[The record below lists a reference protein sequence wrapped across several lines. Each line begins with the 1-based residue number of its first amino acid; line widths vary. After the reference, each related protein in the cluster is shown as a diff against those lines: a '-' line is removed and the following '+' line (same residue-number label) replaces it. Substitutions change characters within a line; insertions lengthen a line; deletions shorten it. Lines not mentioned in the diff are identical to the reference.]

1 MTIDEETAAH
11 WRPWQRGALVLQ
23 TDPTTEA
30 GPPSWSPSAPA
41 DAAFRLLDPASPL
54 SVARISPFWA
64 DAWNAGGVPFTVQ
77 AGQYEITPD
86 HRPFVSPTAIR
97 GLWLNGGYSGHGVMS
112 SAGGSRLLVDLVMAR
127 STAPEG
133 GLRADPDG
141 RSPFRLDRPFAQR
154 ERDVL

>member
-1 MTIDEETAAH
+1 MEYIRALKDAGRDNEIPRYVIVSDFNWIYLHDLDEGKSIEF
-11 WRPWQRGALVLQ
+11 ALEDLYKHVHEFAFIPGYKQHTFADQDPVNIRAVELLGDLHDVLE
-23 TDPTTEA
+23 D
-30 GPPSWSPSAPA
+30 
-41 DAAFRLLDPASPL
+41 
-54 SVARISPFWA
+54 
-64 DAWNAGGVPFTVQ
+64 
-77 AGQYEITPD
+77 
-86 HRPFVSPTAIR
+86 
-97 GLWLNGGYSGHGVMS
+97 GGYSGHGVMS